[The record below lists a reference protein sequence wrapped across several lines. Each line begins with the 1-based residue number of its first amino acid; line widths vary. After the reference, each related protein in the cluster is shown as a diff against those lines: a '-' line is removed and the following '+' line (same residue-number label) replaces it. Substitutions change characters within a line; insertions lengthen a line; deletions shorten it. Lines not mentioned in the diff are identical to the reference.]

1 MYNFNSNLSG
11 DFDSRLEPNSIWNS
25 AGLVGDL
32 NPNLPNVPN
41 NPLQHF
47 QNFAQLNNLTPLQ
60 VKAETKISP
69 NFVLNQHF
77 QKEGQESPSG
87 PELTA
92 SLLAQYAGEMPSDPV
107 SNPSSKEQT
116 VSGLLSPQTASPL
129 YVPEAPTSSIPSV
142 SPTPTTNKDPGYFS
156 ESECS
161 SNSSEK
167 DNLSA
172 NFAKS
177 LHIDPYAP
185 LNVPIKSPASSKPS
199 LESIP
204 TAETSP
210 TVNSMLNED
219 IINALSRYDSQSFD
233 PQDFQLTGDESW
245 KIIKKPGKEAD
256 IVPDLSSPESVPYV
270 PSEGSWSGASSP
282 SLGAS
287 WNTEHTKPSFVQS
300 TKQQV
305 RSFPFLS

>member
-1 MYNFNSNLSG
+1 MYSFNSNPSG
-11 DFDSRLEPNSIWNS
+11 DSDSRLESNSIWNS
-25 AGLVGDL
+25 AGLAADF
-32 NPNLPNVPN
+32 NPNLPSLPN

-47 QNFAQLNNLTPLQ
+47 QNFAQLNNLTPLPVPADAKVPPRFGFDQ
-60 VKAETKISP
+60 QLWKESEGGPQHVSP
-69 NFVLNQHF
+69 KLLSQYSNEQSCDSGGTTTANPPTSAA
-77 QKEGQESPSG
+77 SPSVVT
-87 PELTA
+87 PMFVPDA
-92 SLLAQYAGEMPSDPV
+92 PAQNLPS
-107 SNPSSKEQT
+107 
-116 VSGLLSPQTASPL
+116 A
-129 YVPEAPTSSIPSV
+129 

-172 NFAKS
+172 SFAKS

-185 LNVPIKSPASSKPS
+185 LNIPIKSPASSKPS

-210 TVNSMLNED
+210 VANVLNED
-219 IINALSRYDSQSFD
+219 IINVLSRYDPQSFD
-233 PQDFQLTGDESW
+233 PQDFQFTGDESW

-256 IVPDLSSPESVPYV
+256 IVPDLSSPDSVPYV

-282 SLGAS
+282 SIGS
-287 WNTEHTKPSFVQS
+287 PWNAEPTKPSFVQS

-305 RSFPFLS
+305 SLAL